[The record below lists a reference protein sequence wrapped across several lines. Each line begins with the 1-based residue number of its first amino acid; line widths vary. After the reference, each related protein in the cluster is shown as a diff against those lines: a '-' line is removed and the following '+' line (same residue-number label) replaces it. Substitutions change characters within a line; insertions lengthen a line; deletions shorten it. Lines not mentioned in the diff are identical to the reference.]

1 MKKAV
6 LSYLNFRDGLYPLYL
21 VFFWTYQLMDY
32 VRNCRKMAY
41 YVTGDNYIDYR
52 KSASHGDRKD
62 NICFGYD
69 SLKVA
74 YCFG

>member
-1 MKKAV
+1 
-6 LSYLNFRDGLYPLYL
+6 
-21 VFFWTYQLMDY
+21 
-32 VRNCRKMAY
+32 MAY
-41 YVTGDNYIDYR
+41 NVTGDNYIDYR